1 MDKRTLLAVILST
14 IVISV
19 GFMIQNTFFAPPLPE
34 SPAVTEQ
41 AEASGNTNASD
52 GSVSSNDNSQQQPTA
67 PVLQAQGIIPFG
79 DEPREK
85 MVSLD
90 TKVFKATFSSRG
102 ALLTSMKLKEHFEN
116 GEPLE
121 MIWRGNDAEGAFG
134 ISFGGPEREIAHV
147 PFFVRNIDENTL
159 EFYREFAVQ
168 TSSGPVPF
176 TLTKRF
182 RFNPS
187 DYLFEVLVK
196 IENSVNAYPAL
207 DEDGYAYTLSF
218 GPQIGPQV
226 EKMDGRYAYRR
237 YFTYE
242 NGKQK
247 DYRMKNGSVSVDN
260 RVSWAAVLG
269 KYFAVIGVP
278 DATDYDLLFTEGS
291 EPGLPTTSRLFFS
304 RPPLKSS
311 VSEDVFRF
319 YMGPKISRVL
329 TQYNDPDKNGF
340 GTRDLHL
347 EEVMDQGRLLGWLEV
362 IMKKLLVFFYSI
374 IPNWGVAII
383 LLTILVKVVLFPI
396 THKSYESTSKMQML
410 QPKMKEIQDKYRD
423 NPNKM
428 NQEMAELYKREKVN
442 PMGGCL
448 PMLLQMPMF
457 IAMYG
462 LFNKYFDLRGSSFIP
477 GWITDLSSPESV
489 YSFAPFKIPILGW
502 SDIRLLP
509 MFFVATMILS
519 SKMTQSP
526 SSAGSQNS
534 SMKMMTYMMPIF
546 FFFFLYNA
554 PSGLLVYWIVT
565 NVLTIGQQKAISKI
579 QKRKEEG

>member
-19 GFMIQNTFFAPPLPE
+19 GFMIQNTFFAPPHPE
-34 SPAVTEQ
+34 IPAVTEQ
-41 AEASGNTNASD
+41 ADVSRDTNVSD
-52 GSVSSNDNSQQQPTA
+52 GSVSSNENSQQQPTA
-67 PVLQAQGIIPFG
+67 PVLQAQGITPFG
-79 DEPREK
+79 DEPGEK
-85 MVSLD
+85 MISLE

-116 GEPLE
+116 GKPLE
-121 MIWRGNDAEGAFG
+121 MIWRGNDEEGAFG
-134 ISFGGPEREIAHV
+134 ISFGGPERDITNV

-182 RFNPS
+182 RFAPS
-187 DYLFEVLVK
+187 DYLFEVSVK

-247 DYRMKNGSVSVDN
+247 NYRMKNGSVSVDN

-291 EPGLPTTSRLFFS
+291 EPGLSTTSRLFFS
-304 RPPLKSS
+304 RPLLKSS

-329 TQYNDPDKNGF
+329 TKYNDPDKNGF

-347 EEVMDQGRLLGWLEV
+347 EDVMDQGRLLGWLEV
-362 IMKKLLVFFYSI
+362 IMKKILVFFYSI

-477 GWITDLSSPESV
+477 GWITDLSSPESI

-509 MFFVATMILS
+509 MLFVATMILS
-519 SKMTQSP
+519 SKMMQSP

-565 NVLTIGQQKAISKI
+565 NVLTIGQQKVISNM